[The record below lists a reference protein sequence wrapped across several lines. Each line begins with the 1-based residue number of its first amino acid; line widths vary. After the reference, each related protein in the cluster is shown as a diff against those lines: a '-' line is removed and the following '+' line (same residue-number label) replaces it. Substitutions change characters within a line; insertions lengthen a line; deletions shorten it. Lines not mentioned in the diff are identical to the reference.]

1 MENFSRLLLLP
12 GEPAGIGPDITIA
25 AAQLEWDADLV
36 AVCDP
41 TLLASRATLLNLPLT
56 IEIIDSDHPK
66 KKHQPKSLRVI
77 PIPLQAPCIPQQLN
91 RLNAH
96 YVLACLKKAGD
107 LCLDNNAFAMV
118 TGPVNKGIMNDAGIK
133 FSGHTE
139 FLADHCHVKKS
150 VMLFVA
156 DKLKVA
162 LATTHCPLSEVPK
175 KITSNLLTETINIM
189 HAELKN
195 KFKLSNPRIFVSG
208 LNPHAGEN
216 GHLGR
221 EEIDVIAPT
230 IQLLQKNNLDVQG
243 PFPADTIFTE
253 KYLQQCDAILA
264 MYHDQA
270 LPIVKALSFG
280 EAVNLTLGLPI
291 IRTSVDHGTALEL
304 AGSGKALAGSMIA
317 AIQLAQRIS
326 RHRMLT

>member
-1 MENFSRLLLLP
+1 VESFPRLLLLP
-12 GEPAGIGPDITIA
+12 GEPAGIGPDVLIA
-25 AAQLEWDADLV
+25 AAQLAWEADLV
-36 AVCDP
+36 AVADP
-41 TLLASRATLLNLPLT
+41 ELLLARAKRLNLPLS
-56 IEIIDSDHPK
+56 IEVIDANHPLTQ
-66 KKHQPKSLRVI
+66 HQPHTLKVI
-77 PIPLQAPCIPQQLN
+77 PIALQVPCIPQQLN
-91 RLNAH
+91 PANAH
-96 YVLACLKKAGD
+96 YVLACLKQAAD
-107 LCLDNNAFAMV
+107 LCLTKKAFAMI
-118 TGPVNKGIMNDAGIK
+118 TGPVNKGVMNDAGIK

-139 FLADHCHVKKS
+139 FLAAYCQVKKS

-162 LATTHCPLSEVPK
+162 LATTHCPLSAVPK
-175 KITSNLLTETINIM
+175 KITRELLIETIQIL

-195 KFKLSNPRIFVSG
+195 KFKLSDPKIFVSG

-221 EEIDVIAPT
+221 EKIEVIAPT
-230 IQLLQKNNLDVQG
+230 MQFLQENQLNVQG

-291 IRTSVDHGTALEL
+291 IRTSVDHGTACEL
-304 AGSGKALAGSMIA
+304 AGSGKAHAESMIA
-317 AIQLAQRIS
+317 AMQLALS
-326 RHRMLT
+326 LFMPLG